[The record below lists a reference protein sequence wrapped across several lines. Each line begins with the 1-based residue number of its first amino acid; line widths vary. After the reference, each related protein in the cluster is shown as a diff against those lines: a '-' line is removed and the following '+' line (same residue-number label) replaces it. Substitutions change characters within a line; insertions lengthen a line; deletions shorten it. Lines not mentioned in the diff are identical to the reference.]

1 MIRATRCRWPP
12 RLSCPRCCSWRHW
25 QLIYVRTRCNHPVRI
40 SIQPFVI
47 QEPCCA
53 LQFSRTSPQ
62 LNMRLMLIVSLLEE
76 CVEGAALYHA
86 AVYSELRSLEAIA
99 AACDSMA
106 LLLVIQAVRNYNAC
120 A

>member
-1 MIRATRCRWPP
+1 
-12 RLSCPRCCSWRHW
+12 
-25 QLIYVRTRCNHPVRI
+25 
-40 SIQPFVI
+40 
-47 QEPCCA
+47 
-53 LQFSRTSPQ
+53 
-62 LNMRLMLIVSLLEE
+62 MRLMLIVSLLEE
-76 CVEGAALYHA
+76 RVEGAALCHA